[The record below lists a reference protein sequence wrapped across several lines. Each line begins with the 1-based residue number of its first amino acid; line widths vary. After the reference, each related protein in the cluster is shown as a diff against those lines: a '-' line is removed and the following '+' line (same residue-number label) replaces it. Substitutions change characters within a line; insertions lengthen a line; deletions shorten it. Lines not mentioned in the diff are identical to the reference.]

1 MEEEVSPQP
10 SKTIDL
16 NAEDSLREI
25 NLTLTVGQIELITVL
40 IEQNIQ
46 PKGYEMIKL
55 VYELFQRLQIPE
67 VFADSTEQTS
77 LEAFD

>member
-16 NAEDSLREI
+16 NEEHSLREV

>member
-16 NAEDSLREI
+16 NTEDSLREI
-25 NLTLTVGQIELITVL
+25 NLTLTVGQIELITAL

>member
-16 NAEDSLREI
+16 NTEDSLREI
-25 NLTLTVGQIELITVL
+25 NLTLTVGQINLITAL